1 MSGESKNNLL
11 GFIEELVCC
20 CVYDERGA
28 AVGDGSHTS
37 LLFSPERVGIVVVG
51 IGGGSGEVGKALEQ
65 DQLEQDQVYELD
77 QLEQNQV

>member
-11 GFIEELVCC
+11 GFIDELVCC

-37 LLFSPERVGIVVVG
+37 LLFSITLKEW
-51 IGGGSGEVGKALEQ
+51 A
-65 DQLEQDQVYELD
+65 
-77 QLEQNQV
+77 